1 MGIIVMLLEIQTC
14 STLQNSNV
22 MSGSQVTGPNPCHLA
37 MGSGPALVS
46 GQMSNAFQ
54 ASNIYYWSHTHK
66 IGINRKVLASRN
78 ISKGKICRFG
88 EKNIPIRSFASL
100 GSQVLNLGPE
110 LPSEAKE
117 RICLLFL
124 RKSIP
129 NLSQCYRCIV
139 WTLLDTVQ
147 CHLCTKLLERWVW
160 EGHGV
165 VPVIGTWPGMA
176 MWVEIQCFSGLKYLL
191 LVPHT

>member
-88 EKNIPIRSFASL
+88 EKNIQIRSFASL
-100 GSQVLNLGPE
+100 RTPGPE
-110 LPSEAKE
+110 FGTWAPERGKRAYLPT
-117 RICLLFL
+117 F
-124 RKSIP
+124 
-129 NLSQCYRCIV
+129 SQKIHSKLVPMLQMHC
-139 WTLLDTVQ
+139 LDTTGYSSVSFM
-147 CHLCTKLLERWVW
+147 H
-160 EGHGV
+160 
-165 VPVIGTWPGMA
+165 
-176 MWVEIQCFSGLKYLL
+176 
-191 LVPHT
+191 